1 MVKLAGKISQHGISL
16 LNNIIDFRIMI
27 TIIAGKYKGR
37 KLSYINNNEVRPTQ
51 AKVKKSIFDILGP
64 LNDKNILDLYCGVG
78 NFGIESLSR
87 GALSLTCVEKN
98 PSVFKIL
105 LKNINNICK
114 NDNVKLHR
122 TSSDKFLNMNNK
134 KFDIIFADPPYGD
147 FDFFEIKDSVSTF
160 LSSNGIFCME
170 MKRTNLVKNE
180 NNMRIKHYGNT
191 QVVFWK
197 INQI

>member
-1 MVKLAGKISQHGISL
+1 
-16 LNNIIDFRIMI
+16 MI

-37 KLSYINNNEVRPTQ
+37 KLSYINNNDVRPTQ

-64 LNDKNILDLYCGVG
+64 LNNKNILDLYSGVG
-78 NFGIESLSR
+78 SFGIEALSR
-87 GALSLTCVEKN
+87 GASHLTCVEIN

-105 LKNINNICK
+105 LKNISNICK
-114 NDNVKLHR
+114 DDDVKLHR
-122 TSSDKFLNMNNK
+122 TSTDKFLNMNNK

-147 FDFFEIKDSVSTF
+147 FDFFETKNLISKF
-160 LSSNGIFCME
+160 LSQNGTFCME
-170 MKRTNLVKNE
+170 MKKTKLLE
-180 NNMRIKHYGNT
+180 NKDDIRIKYYGNT

>member
-1 MVKLAGKISQHGISL
+1 
-16 LNNIIDFRIMI
+16 MI

-37 KLSYINNNEVRPTQ
+37 KLSYINNNDVRPTQ

-64 LNDKNILDLYCGVG
+64 LNNKNILDLYSGVG
-78 NFGIESLSR
+78 SFGIEALSR
-87 GALSLTCVEKN
+87 GASHLTCVEIN

-114 NDNVKLHR
+114 DDDVKLHR
-122 TSSDKFLNMNNK
+122 TSTDKFLNMNNK

-147 FDFFEIKDSVSTF
+147 FDFFETKNLISKF
-160 LSSNGIFCME
+160 LSQNGTFCME
-170 MKRTNLVKNE
+170 MKKTKLLE
-180 NNMRIKHYGNT
+180 NKDDIRIKYYGNT

>member
-1 MVKLAGKISQHGISL
+1 
-16 LNNIIDFRIMI
+16 MI

-37 KLSYINNNEVRPTQ
+37 KLSYINNNDVRPTQ

-64 LNDKNILDLYCGVG
+64 LNNKNILDLYSGVG
-78 NFGIESLSR
+78 SFGIEALSR
-87 GALSLTCVEKN
+87 GASHLTCVEIN

-105 LKNINNICK
+105 LKNITNICK
-114 NDNVKLHR
+114 DDDVKLHR
-122 TSSDKFLNMNNK
+122 TSTDKFLNMNNK

-147 FDFFEIKDSVSTF
+147 FDFFETKNLISKF
-160 LSSNGIFCME
+160 LSQNGTFCME
-170 MKRTNLVKNE
+170 MKKTKLLE
-180 NNMRIKHYGNT
+180 NKDDIRIKYYGNT

>member
-1 MVKLAGKISQHGISL
+1 
-16 LNNIIDFRIMI
+16 MI

-37 KLSYINNNEVRPTQ
+37 KLSYINNNDVRPTQ

-64 LNDKNILDLYCGVG
+64 LNNKNILDLYSGVG
-78 NFGIESLSR
+78 SFGIEALSR
-87 GALSLTCVEKN
+87 GASHLTCVEIN

-114 NDNVKLHR
+114 DDDVKLHR
-122 TSSDKFLNMNNK
+122 TSTDKFLNMNNQ

-147 FDFFEIKDSVSTF
+147 FDFFETKNLISKF
-160 LSSNGIFCME
+160 LSQNGTFCME
-170 MKRTNLVKNE
+170 MKKTKLLE
-180 NNMRIKHYGNT
+180 NKDDIRIKYYGNT

>member
-1 MVKLAGKISQHGISL
+1 
-16 LNNIIDFRIMI
+16 MI

-37 KLSYINNNEVRPTQ
+37 KLSYINNNNVRPTQ
-51 AKVKKSIFDILGP
+51 AKVKKSIFDILGA
-64 LNDKNILDLYCGVG
+64 LDKKKVLDLYSGVG
-78 NFGIESLSR
+78 SFGIESLSR
-87 GALSLTCVEKN
+87 GASHLTSIEIN

-114 NDNVKLHR
+114 NDDVKLHR
-122 TSSDKFLNMNNK
+122 MSADKFLNMNNK

-147 FDFFEIKDSVSTF
+147 FNFFEIKDSVSKI
-160 LSSNGIFCME
+160 LSSNGVFCME
-170 MKRTNLVKNE
+170 MKKTNLIETEENIRVKY
-180 NNMRIKHYGNT
+180 YGNT